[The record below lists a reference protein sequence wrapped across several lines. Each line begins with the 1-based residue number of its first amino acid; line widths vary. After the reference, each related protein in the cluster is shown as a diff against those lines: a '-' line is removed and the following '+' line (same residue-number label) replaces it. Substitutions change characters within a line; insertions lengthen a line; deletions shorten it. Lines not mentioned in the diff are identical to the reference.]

1 MECRWQVEIDPY
13 AQRVLAKHWP
23 NVRRWDDVRTWPQ
36 ADTERVDCIIG
47 GFPCQDISY
56 AGRGAGLD
64 GERSGL
70 FFEAIRIVQLLEPRY
85 VVLENVAALATRGLD
100 IVLGTLASIGY
111 CAEWTHL
118 PAAAFGAPHIR
129 DRIFIVGTKESYVE
143 ETFKRTG
150 SVPVLFQGV
159 PSEIRPDPK
168 RKGKVLLCSVQQRST
183 TNKSERN
190 GNRDGI
196 SNDDHRHQDA
206 GREAQDRTTESRA
219 DSTNER
225 SRYQSGEATEC
236 EGVSGVDLSNDD
248 GTRDMQEAKNDGV
261 GTSHRRGQNKQPV
274 IESVRDDRTGA
285 QADSS
290 KDRAS
295 DVQPIESGSGD
306 VQPRD
311 SGIRTDSETQG
322 DHVDGNES
330 IPAAAVGAPH
340 IRDRVFVLAHTDGS
354 RRRQSNET
362 MAGRLA
368 EQSNSSGFLADADKQ
383 RSQGRVQN
391 GIANP
396 EGRQEPKI
404 RRITERSDRRLWNGN
419 SQWAVEPAIC
429 RISDEFSEGLDETGG
444 LKPESHDTM
453 GVQDT
458 QERNSHA
465 DAKKTRPDQALPI
478 MQKTVASQE
487 IQRATGR
494 PDGISAAEVLRSK
507 VHGGGND
514 ARRTSAGSTEE
525 TSGQVQREPL
535 RTLRDSGRF
544 THPPH
549 GYEPSEQRAI
559 EPENALRIMSHIM
572 ALDARQPQEFSG
584 EAAATVQRLRQ
595 GICEAKT
602 GDVPETLSEV
612 QEIWRSTSDQE
623 KTWFIIRI
631 SSGNPWCSEWPGVP
645 RVATGI
651 PNRIDR
657 LRGLGNAVV
666 PAVAEWIG
674 KQIVAEKAKH
684 DGSDR
689 N

>member
-64 GERSGL
+64 GECSGL
-70 FFEAIRIVQLLEPRY
+70 FFEAIRVVRQLQPRY
-85 VVLENVAALATRGLD
+85 VLLENVAALLSRGLD
-100 IVLGTLASIGY
+100 RVVGELAQIGY
-111 CAEWTHL
+111 DSEWHCL
-118 PAAAFGAPHIR
+118 PAGAF
-129 DRIFIVGTKESYVE
+129 
-143 ETFKRTG
+143 
-150 SVPVLFQGV
+150 
-159 PSEIRPDPK
+159 
-168 RKGKVLLCSVQQRST
+168 
-183 TNKSERN
+183 
-190 GNRDGI
+190 
-196 SNDDHRHQDA
+196 
-206 GREAQDRTTESRA
+206 
-219 DSTNER
+219 
-225 SRYQSGEATEC
+225 
-236 EGVSGVDLSNDD
+236 
-248 GTRDMQEAKNDGV
+248 
-261 GTSHRRGQNKQPV
+261 
-274 IESVRDDRTGA
+274 
-285 QADSS
+285 
-290 KDRAS
+290 
-295 DVQPIESGSGD
+295 
-306 VQPRD
+306 
-311 SGIRTDSETQG
+311 
-322 DHVDGNES
+322 
-330 IPAAAVGAPH
+330 GAPH
-340 IRDRVFVLAHTDGS
+340 IRDRVFVLGYS
-354 RRRQSNET
+354 RLYDKFDVSGIQRSGTKFNESRQSSSLFADPNGTGREGTDNNEKSPERIQRV
-362 MAGRLA
+362 GSEFRP
-368 EQSNSSGFLADADKQ
+368 NVADASSQ
-383 RSQGRVQN
+383 RQPRPG
-391 GIANP
+391 
-396 EGRQEPKI
+396 EPVSPKRSATEENRKTI
-404 RRITERSDRRLWNGN
+404 ITGAVSI
-419 SQWAVEPAIC
+419 SHQWATEPAVC

-623 KTWFIIRI
+623 KTWFIIRV